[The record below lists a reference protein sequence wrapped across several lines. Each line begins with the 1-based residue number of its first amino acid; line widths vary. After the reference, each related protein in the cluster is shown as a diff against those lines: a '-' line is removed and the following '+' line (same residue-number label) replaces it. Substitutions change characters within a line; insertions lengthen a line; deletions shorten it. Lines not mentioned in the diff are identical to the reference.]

1 MTDLLSRA
9 YNPEDFRDQAHKLVD
24 LIADHLGSSLSR
36 TEKTVLPWMEPDE
49 RLSKWEQL
57 ADQDFNFRE
66 FWSATI
72 AETIHIHHPRYMGHQ
87 VCATFPIAGLGD
99 LLNGALNNGSA
110 IYEMGPVSNA
120 MERVVTDW
128 LAKAIGMGPKASGI
142 LTSGGSLGNLTA
154 LLAARQHQS
163 DYNHWVEGNHD
174 HFHPAVMVSAEAHY
188 SIARAAQIMGWGDQG
203 IVRVPADRYHRIDI
217 SKLEESLVNAEKQ
230 GLTVLAVVGNACST
244 STGIYDQLD
253 PLADFCSKHNL
264 WFHVDGCH
272 GGPAAITPKYK
283 YLTSGIEKADSVV
296 IDFHKMMGIS
306 ALTTAIL
313 FKNGDLSYGTFDQK
327 ATYILHDSEKELWF
341 NSAIRTLECTK
352 NMMGVKVYSVLKTYG
367 PEVFIDYV
375 TTCYDLGRTFAE
387 MLRINPDFE
396 LPYEPQ
402 SNIVCYRYLAP
413 GSNPDQLDRINSSV
427 RKQIIES
434 GRFYIVQT
442 QIDGKVYLRSSLMN
456 PFTSEQDMAELID
469 CIRTTAQ
476 SVI

>member
-1 MTDLLSRA
+1 MTDLLCRV
-9 YNPEDFRDQAHKLVD
+9 YNPREFRDQAHKLVD
-24 LIADHLGSSLSR
+24 LIADHLESSLSR
-36 TEKTVLPWMEPDE
+36 TEETVLPWMEPEE
-49 RLSKWEQL
+49 RLSEWKKFL
-57 ADQDFNFRE
+57 DPDFDFNE

-87 VCATFPIAGLGD
+87 VCAAFPVSGLGD
-99 LLNGALNNGSA
+99 MLNGALNNGSA

-128 LAKAIGMGPKASGI
+128 LAKAIGMGPKSAGI

-163 DYNHWVEGNHD
+163 GYNHWLEGKHD

-188 SIARAAQIMGWGDQG
+188 SIARAVQIMGWGDQG
-203 IVRVPADRYHRIDI
+203 IVRVPADYNHRIDI
-217 SKLEESLVNAEKQ
+217 TKLEESLFNAKNQ

-244 STGIYDQLD
+244 STGIYDPLE
-253 PLADFCSKHNL
+253 PLADFCNKHKL

-272 GGPAAITPKYK
+272 GGPAAITPKYR

-306 ALTTAIL
+306 ALTTAVL
-313 FKNGDLSYGTFDQK
+313 FKNGDLSYETFDQK

-352 NMMGVKVYSVLKTYG
+352 NMMGVKVYSVLKIYG
-367 PEVFIDYV
+367 PEVFVDYV
-375 TTCYDLGRTFAE
+375 TACYDLGRTFAD
-387 MLRINPDFE
+387 MLKTNPDFE

-413 GSNPDQLDRINSSV
+413 GSNPDQLDRINSFV
-427 RKQIIES
+427 RKEIIES
-434 GRFYIVQT
+434 GKFYIVQT
-442 QIDGKVYLRSSLMN
+442 QINGKVYLRSSLMN
-456 PFTSEQDMAELID
+456 PFTSEQDMVELLD
-469 CIRTTAQ
+469 FIRETAK
-476 SVI
+476 SAV